1 MTANVG
7 RASSAHQRAL
17 EPCPGAEK
25 KENKNLQSDTG
36 IFFQPNTKKHLCRW
50 FASSIVQPIKHG
62 NGASLVEKNVFSF
75 FMQSSSM
82 PLALLLSSIASNY
95 ADFASSRARALSS
108 IFFLRQLRQF
118 IHQTTLTGATPQQ
131 QGYGNAFVVETAM
144 LQTNHPNHGRSWE
157 ILLKSL

>member
-25 KENKNLQSDTG
+25 IENKNLQSDTG
-36 IFFQPNTKKHLCRW
+36 IIFQPNTKKHLCRW

-62 NGASLVEKNVFSF
+62 NGASLMEKNVFSF

-108 IFFLRQLRQF
+108 IFFASAKAIYPSNNPHRCY
-118 IHQTTLTGATPQQ
+118 TTTTRVRKRLC
-131 QGYGNAFVVETAM
+131 
-144 LQTNHPNHGRSWE
+144 S
-157 ILLKSL
+157 